1 MSVKQAMILA
11 AGLGTRMQHL
21 TKDIPK
27 PMVEVDGVSLIERHL
42 RYLYL
47 NNIHKIVI
55 NAHYKAE
62 IFESFVKSLAIASKL
77 EIHFSREEELLG
89 TAGGVKNALNL
100 LGEDPF
106 FVINSDAM
114 FVDQDQK
121 NTSFIQLEKY
131 WQTDYMPMMILLV
144 EKNKAFGYRGN
155 GDFDRDEEGKL
166 SRDNAVRKFVNPGM
180 YIMDYRV
187 FQPYEEVKLDFFN
200 VLIDL
205 MEKQKLYGSI
215 YQGEWYHIGDLK
227 AHQDYAGIK

>member
-62 IFESFVKSLAIASKL
+62 IFESFVKSLPIASKL
-77 EIHFSREEELLG
+77 EIYFSREEELLG

-144 EKNKAFGYRGN
+144 KKNKAFGYRGN
-155 GDFDRDEEGKL
+155 GDFDMDEEGKI
-166 SRDNAVRKFVNPGM
+166 SRDNAVREFVNPGM
-180 YIMDYRV
+180 YIMDYKV
-187 FQPYEEVKLDFFN
+187 FQPYEEMKLDFFN

-205 MEKQKLYGSI
+205 MEKQKLYGCL